1 MLKLTMSVSKRSCS
15 SLNVTVLNGNYSIIP
30 FVYVILSCRT
40 MGDIDTK
47 THISASFMLYQ
58 QQLSYKH
65 TLQFTVAVW
74 SSHCRYSFSYHHRPP
89 ESPPDETSSHDPHH
103 HHKTWAHCYVL
114 ELCRVLGMRR
124 YNRETFVFTD
134 LYLHQEL
141 QCQGSKAHFC
151 CSYQTPGSFILRDS
165 TQPDTVEIYS
175 NLLD

>member
-1 MLKLTMSVSKRSCS
+1 ME
-15 SLNVTVLNGNYSIIP
+15 IIP
-30 FVYVILSCRT
+30 SFHSSVHVILSCRT

-89 ESPPDETSSHDPHH
+89 ESPPDETSSHDPLH
-103 HHKTWAHCYVL
+103 HHKTWAYHYVL